1 MVRKL
6 KHHEEK
12 LLKKVDFFQWKS
24 ENSKEQTVIRRFHL
38 HNREDYIKY
47 NKLCGYITK
56 IASLIS
62 LLQPDDPFR
71 GKVSVRLLDKLY
83 DSGIISHKNT
93 LSQLSRVSTASFCK
107 RRLAS
112 VLVGLKMCQ
121 HFEEATNFVRQ
132 GHIRVG
138 PDVIT
143 DPSYFVTRG
152 MEDFV
157 TWVDQSKI
165 KRKIASYNNTVDD
178 YDLMN

>member
-1 MVRKL
+1 
-6 KHHEEK
+6 
-12 LLKKVDFFQWKS
+12 
-24 ENSKEQTVIRRFHL
+24 
-38 HNREDYIKY
+38 
-47 NKLCGYITK
+47 
-56 IASLIS
+56 
-62 LLQPDDPFR
+62 
-71 GKVSVRLLDKLY
+71 
-83 DSGIISHKNT
+83 
-93 LSQLSRVSTASFCK
+93 
-107 RRLAS
+107 
-112 VLVGLKMCQ
+112 MCQ